1 MCNHRCQKKPLTAE
15 EPRSTPHSDQKSD
28 IFIEIWYKNGL
39 HIALDF
45 YCRCSFFSQYRE
57 YKHQAV
63 KSAPPKIPMLMD
75 RIIPACRV
83 ISHLR
88 SALSRHDVQ
97 NKRHVNNHLLVE
109 PYPGCFI
116 GQNLYRCCRRM
127 RDIFRTVLRTSSR
140 PEQGINFER
149 PCRLVLLPQTHNT
162 ARPPKRSFCT
172 VTR

>member
-1 MCNHRCQKKPLTAE
+1 MPEKVGKPLVGGNSGASKHFYDGVDAPLTKLAGGRCTSFIGHMILHRP
-15 EPRSTPHSDQKSD
+15 PRGIMTVRSGYCGEQWAGPANHPDHQARIRVD
-28 IFIEIWYKNGL
+28 GL
-39 HIALDF
+39 HIALGF

-97 NKRHVNNHLLVE
+97 NKRHVNNHLLGE
-109 PYPGCFI
+109 PYPT
-116 GQNLYRCCRRM
+116 LAA
-127 RDIFRTVLRTSSR
+127 S
-140 PEQGINFER
+140 
-149 PCRLVLLPQTHNT
+149 
-162 ARPPKRSFCT
+162 
-172 VTR
+172 